1 MYTITINHRD
11 GDTKTYKI
19 FRKEEAEK
27 EGIDFVYWKDAQKG
41 DYAVSDDDYV
51 AYVINRSEYESN
63 HKIKNVYL
71 RFPWGYTFYNPKYSS
86 KQLKVAGRK
95 SNTTFTGKRP
105 IEVIAGKDYMRNLA
119 TVRAILQDDNLAIDW
134 VFGSTTPS
142 EHRKYKRYMKSEAF
156 KKMVK
161 EELAQYLQEHDL
173 TEDYTLELLKE
184 GIEIAREKKDVPGIM
199 RAVENLQDMHGMK
212 DKHLI
217 KTTERLEAHST
228 TKLIDELKEEE
239 SSLIAQKTTIKDDI
253 E

>member
-239 SSLIAQKTTIKDDI
+239 NSLIAQRTTTKD
-253 E
+253 ES

>member
-212 DKHLI
+212 DKHLV
-217 KTTERLEAHST
+217 KTTERLEAHSS
-228 TKLIDELKEEE
+228 TKLIDELREEE
-239 SSLIAQKTTIKDDI
+239 SSLIAQKTVTKD
-253 E
+253 EG

>member
-1 MYTITINHRD
+1 
-11 GDTKTYKI
+11 
-19 FRKEEAEK
+19 
-27 EGIDFVYWKDAQKG
+27 
-41 DYAVSDDDYV
+41 
-51 AYVINRSEYESN
+51 
-63 HKIKNVYL
+63 
-71 RFPWGYTFYNPKYSS
+71 
-86 KQLKVAGRK
+86 
-95 SNTTFTGKRP
+95 
-105 IEVIAGKDYMRNLA
+105 
-119 TVRAILQDDNLAIDW
+119 
-134 VFGSTTPS
+134 
-142 EHRKYKRYMKSEAF
+142 MKSEAF

-239 SSLIAQKTTIKDDI
+239 NSLIAQRTTTKD
-253 E
+253 ES

>member
-27 EGIDFVYWKDAQKG
+27 EGIDFVYWKEAQKG
-41 DYAVSDDDYV
+41 DYAISDDNYV
-51 AYVINRSEYESN
+51 AYVINRTEYKTKAKDS
-63 HKIKNVYL
+63 IYF
-71 RFPWGYTFYNPKYSS
+71 RFPWGYTFYNPKY
-86 KQLKVAGRK
+86 KTKKLKVAGRK
-95 SNTTFTGKRP
+95 SNTTLTGKGP
-105 IEVIAGKDYMRNLA
+105 IEIITGKDYMKNLA
-119 TVRAILQDDNLAIDW
+119 MVRALLHDDNLAIDW

-156 KKMVK
+156 KKMVR
-161 EELAQYLQEHDL
+161 EELSQYLTDHDL

-212 DKHLI
+212 DKHLV
-217 KTTERLEAHST
+217 KTTERLEAHSS
-228 TKLIDELKEEE
+228 TKLIDELREEE
-239 SSLIAQKTTIKDDI
+239 SSLIAQKTITKD
-253 E
+253 EG

>member
-11 GDTKTYKI
+11 GNTKTYKI

-51 AYVINRSEYESN
+51 AYVINRSEYDSN
-63 HKIKNVYL
+63 HKTKNIYL
-71 RFPWGYTFYNPKYSS
+71 RFPWGYTFYNPKYAT
-86 KQLKVAGRK
+86 KKLKVAGRK

-105 IEVIAGKDYMRNLA
+105 IEVVVNKDYMRNLA
-119 TVRAILQDDNLAIDW
+119 MVRAVMQDDDLSIDW
-134 VFGSTTPS
+134 VFGSTTS
-142 EHRKYKRYMKSEAF
+142 GERRKYKRYMKSEAF

-161 EELAQYLQEHDL
+161 EELSQYLKEHDL

-212 DKHLI
+212 DKHLV
-217 KTTERLEAHST
+217 KTTERLEAHSS
-228 TKLIDELKEEE
+228 TKLIDELKQEEN
-239 SSLIAQKTTIKDDI
+239 SLIAQRTTTKD
-253 E
+253 EG

>member
-11 GDTKTYKI
+11 GNTKTYKI
-19 FRKEEAEK
+19 FRKSEAEK

-51 AYVINRSEYESN
+51 AYVINRTEYNTKAKDS
-63 HKIKNVYL
+63 IYF
-71 RFPWGYTFYNPKYSS
+71 RFPWGYTFYNPKY
-86 KQLKVAGRK
+86 KTKKLKVAGRK
-95 SNTTFTGKRP
+95 SNATFTGKRP
-105 IEVIAGKDYMRNLA
+105 IEVIAGKDYMKNLA
-119 TVRAILQDDNLAIDW
+119 MVRAILQDDNLAIDW

-156 KKMVK
+156 KTMVK
-161 EELAQYLQEHDL
+161 EELSKYLQEHDL

>member
-212 DKHLI
+212 DKHLV
-217 KTTERLEAHST
+217 KTTERLEAHSS
-228 TKLIDELKEEE
+228 TKLIDELREEE
-239 SSLIAQKTTIKDDI
+239 SSLIAQKTITKD
-253 E
+253 EG